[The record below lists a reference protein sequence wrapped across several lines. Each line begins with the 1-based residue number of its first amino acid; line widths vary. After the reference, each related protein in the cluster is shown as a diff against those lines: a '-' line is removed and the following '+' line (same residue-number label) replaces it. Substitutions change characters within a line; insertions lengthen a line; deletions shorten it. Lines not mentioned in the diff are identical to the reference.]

1 MPYIDPRTEDTWQ
14 KRLFEKLMTV
24 ENKLDRLLVLQE
36 QFVDTTVHPPLKPE
50 YLDIIDVSK
59 ILKVEQK
66 TIYNWVWAGKI
77 PYLKAN
83 GRLLFLREE
92 IDEMLRK
99 RDDW

>member
-1 MPYIDPRTEDTWQ
+1 MPYLDHQPEDTWQ
-14 KRLFEKLMTV
+14 KRLFDKLMRV
-24 ENKLDRLLVLQE
+24 EDKLNRLLILQE
-36 QFVDTTVHPPLKPE
+36 QSVDTTVHLPLKPE

-83 GRLLFLREE
+83 GRLLFLRERV
-92 IDEMLRK
+92 DEMLNSRNV
-99 RDDW
+99 

>member
-1 MPYIDPRTEDTWQ
+1 MSYIDQRTEDTWQ
-14 KRLFEKLMTV
+14 KSLFDKLMTV
-24 ENKLDRLLVLQE
+24 ESKLDHLLVLQE
-36 QFVDTTVHPPLKPE
+36 QSVDTTIHPPLKPE

-83 GRLLFLREE
+83 GRLLFLRDE
-92 IDEMLRK
+92 IDDMLHK
-99 RDDW
+99 RECW

>member
-1 MPYIDPRTEDTWQ
+1 MPYLDYNTEDTWQ
-14 KRLFEKLMTV
+14 KRLFDKLMNV
-24 ENKLDRLLVLQE
+24 EDKLDQLLVLQE
-36 QFVDTTVHPPLKPE
+36 QSVNTAVRPPLKPE

-83 GRLLFLREE
+83 GRLLFLRERV
-92 IDEMLRK
+92 DEMLNSRNV
-99 RDDW
+99 

>member
-1 MPYIDPRTEDTWQ
+1 MSYIDQRTEETWQ